1 MIQQEGTTLTVVAG
15 PGAADLMR
23 KAQPKDSP
31 YHSLLT
37 WDDAEAARLW
47 RLAEAEWWVKAWKE
61 SEEHGDGHQ
70 NSIL

>member
-1 MIQQEGTTLTVVAG
+1 MLQQEGTTFKVVAG
-15 PGAADLMR
+15 QEAVELVR

-47 RLAEAEWWVKAWKE
+47 RLAEAEWWVQAWRE
-61 SEEHGDGHQ
+61 SE
-70 NSIL
+70 